1 MNLQELIIYYTA
13 QQQNVDGQG
22 IASIAREVTPLTDLL
37 SKYFLIKNFG
47 TAKEIA
53 DNIIMAEKDPSFKTG
68 LVTQKYLQ
76 LPQEL
81 NNPQLAEYIQ
91 MVLWEWLKYS
101 FIQDGTLNVNTC
113 KNAIMYSL
121 VDTSTPNEKKTLK
134 TSNLTTL
141 SASDVTKQLSGSVGY
156 EFVELFS
163 SEFKNEHNNLIALI
177 GAIGYLCLNGTYP
190 RELCANFISILF
202 KTLVSTDG
210 FIESSR
216 ILKIL
221 TDISSK
227 DLVNMNEK
235 NKYSKTINNGGIDYN
250 FQEEGIKLNALPLSS
265 MADNDSF
272 IKTLLS
278 VITNELAASRN
289 TPAYQNIISFVT
301 LALYNLIPSN
311 IIEDMK
317 YIFNNQPPK
326 YNITELNGIHLNAL
340 ILKNTI
346 NSVCFGNGFPYLS
359 AILSYSIVVSVF
371 KGNPL
376 SLTQSVNIT
385 GEINKILTTLGL
397 NPINTQNVICMGKVD
412 IKEAIRLD
420 INLKTSGFYIDT
432 YSMITNDISLRD
444 PLIKQFL
451 MNIDRISPQAIYNSL
466 CQTYSTVPA
475 KYKMVN
481 LDFFDTYLNS
491 VQLSQFTSSVNE
503 NMRNFLNSY
512 VSYLAE
518 EIKLIEG
525 QR

>member
-1 MNLQELIIYYTA
+1 MNLQELIVYYTA

-53 DNIIMAEKDPSFKTG
+53 DNIKMAETNPNFVSG

-81 NNPQLAEYIQ
+81 NNKALGEYIQ
-91 MVLWEWLKYS
+91 KVLWEWLKYS

-121 VDTSTPNEKKTLK
+121 VDTGKANEKKTLK
-134 TSNLTTL
+134 TSNLATL

-163 SEFKNEHNNLIALI
+163 SEFKNDHNNIIALI
-177 GAIGYLCLNGTYP
+177 GAIGFLGLNGTYSA
-190 RELCANFISILF
+190 ELCANFISILF
-202 KTLVSTDG
+202 KALVSTDG

-221 TDISSK
+221 SEISSK
-227 DLVNMNEK
+227 DLINMNEK
-235 NKYSKTINNGGIDYN
+235 NKYSKTINNNGIDYS

-265 MADNDSF
+265 MAENDAF
-272 IKTLLS
+272 IKNLLS
-278 VITNELAASRN
+278 VITNELAASSN
-289 TPAYQNIISFVT
+289 SPAYQNIISFVS
-301 LALYNLIPSN
+301 LSLYNLIPSN

-317 YIFNNQPPK
+317 YIFNGQPPK
-326 YNITELNGIHLNAL
+326 YNLTELNGIHLNAL
-340 ILKNTI
+340 ILKNVI

-376 SLTQSVNIT
+376 ALTQSVNIT

-397 NPINTQNVICMGKVD
+397 NPINNQTLICMGKVD
-412 IKEAIRLD
+412 VKEAIRLD
-420 INLKTSGFYIDT
+420 INLKTNGFYIDT

-451 MNIDRISPQAIYNSL
+451 MNIDRITPQVIYNEL
-466 CQTYSTVPA
+466 CRSYSTVPT
-475 KYKMVN
+475 KYKLIN
-481 LDFFDTYLNS
+481 LDFLDTYLNS

-512 VSYLAE
+512 VSYITE
-518 EIKLIEG
+518 EIKIIEG
-525 QR
+525 QK

>member
-1 MNLQELIIYYTA
+1 MNLQELIIYYNA

-22 IASIAREVTPLTDLL
+22 IASIAREVTPLMDLL

-53 DNIIMAEKDPSFKTG
+53 DNILMAEKDPNFKAG
-68 LVTQKYLQ
+68 LVTQQYLQ

-81 NNPQLAEYIQ
+81 KNEKLGIYIQ
-91 MVLWEWLKYS
+91 TVLWEWLKYS
-101 FIQDGTLNVNTC
+101 FIQDGTLNINTC

-121 VDTSTPNEKKTLK
+121 VDTSSRPNEKKILK
-134 TSNLTTL
+134 TSNLNTL

-163 SEFKNEHNNLIALI
+163 SEFKNEHNNIIALI
-177 GAIGYLCLNGTYP
+177 GAIGFLYLNGTYS
-190 RELCANFISILF
+190 RELCGTFISILF
-202 KTLVSTDG
+202 RTLISTDG

-221 TDISSK
+221 SDISSK
-227 DLVNMNEK
+227 DLSNMGEK
-235 NKYSKTINNGGIDYN
+235 NKYAKTFNNGMNYGY
-250 FQEEGIKLNALPLSS
+250 QEDGAKLNLLPLSS
-265 MADNDSF
+265 ISENDTF
-272 IKTLLS
+272 VKNLLNI
-278 VITNELAASRN
+278 ITNELSASSN
-289 TPAYQNIISFVT
+289 SPAYPNIISFVS

-317 YIFNNQPPK
+317 FIFNNQPPK

-359 AILSYSIVVSVF
+359 AILSYSIVVSVL

-376 SLTQSVNIT
+376 ALNQSVNIT
-385 GEINKILTTLGL
+385 GDINKILTTLGL
-397 NPINTQNVICMGKVD
+397 NPINNGTVISMGKVD
-412 IKEAIRLD
+412 ITEAIRLD

-432 YSMITNDISLRD
+432 YSMITNDVSLRD

-451 MNIDRISPQAIYNSL
+451 MHIDRVSPIPIYNSL
-466 CQTYSTVPA
+466 CKTYSTVA
-475 KYKMVN
+475 SKHKMIN
-481 LDFFDTYLNS
+481 IDFLDTYLNS
-491 VQLSQFTSSVNE
+491 VELSNFTSSVNE

-512 VSYLAE
+512 VLYLTE
-518 EIKLIEG
+518 EIKVLEG

>member
-1 MNLQELIIYYTA
+1 
-13 QQQNVDGQG
+13 
-22 IASIAREVTPLTDLL
+22 
-37 SKYFLIKNFG
+37 
-47 TAKEIA
+47 
-53 DNIIMAEKDPSFKTG
+53 
-68 LVTQKYLQ
+68 
-76 LPQEL
+76 
-81 NNPQLAEYIQ
+81 
-91 MVLWEWLKYS
+91 
-101 FIQDGTLNVNTC
+101 
-113 KNAIMYSL
+113 
-121 VDTSTPNEKKTLK
+121 
-134 TSNLTTL
+134 
-141 SASDVTKQLSGSVGY
+141 
-156 EFVELFS
+156 
-163 SEFKNEHNNLIALI
+163 
-177 GAIGYLCLNGTYP
+177 
-190 RELCANFISILF
+190 
-202 KTLVSTDG
+202 
-210 FIESSR
+210 
-216 ILKIL
+216 
-221 TDISSK
+221 
-227 DLVNMNEK
+227 
-235 NKYSKTINNGGIDYN
+235 
-250 FQEEGIKLNALPLSS
+250 
-265 MADNDSF
+265 MADNDNF

-278 VITNELAASRN
+278 VITNELAASAN

-311 IIEDMK
+311 IIEDMR

-397 NPINTQNVICMGKVD
+397 NPINTQNIICMGKVD